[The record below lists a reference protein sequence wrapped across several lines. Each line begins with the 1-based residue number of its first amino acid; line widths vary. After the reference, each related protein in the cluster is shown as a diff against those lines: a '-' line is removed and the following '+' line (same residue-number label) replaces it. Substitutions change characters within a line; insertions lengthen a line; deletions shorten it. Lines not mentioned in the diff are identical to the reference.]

1 MVQHSK
7 SYDLFFSYSVDL
19 ANEVKSLKKKFT
31 DAGFTVF
38 EPSEIQPGQDLIK
51 ETWDALAGSWAVV
64 VLIRPG
70 RIPST
75 VAVEIGAASAWQK
88 PTYILTTGKG
98 EYHVPF
104 YFSQYQVFD
113 LSDVDKLIER
123 IRDDRSPLTE
133 EQINALKN
141 AYQRLGIPTDKLLM
155 QPASIERLNK
165 MLQEDIGLQVSGE
178 RIMQLLLRLRK
189 QGVLT
194 RIRRKKHS

>member
-7 SYDLFFSYSVDL
+7 TYDLFLSYSADL
-19 ANEVKSLKKKFT
+19 ANEAKSLKKKFT

-38 EPSEIQPGQDLIK
+38 EPSEIQPGQNLIK
-51 ETWDALAGSWAVV
+51 ETWDALAGSWAIA

-75 VAVEIGAASAWQK
+75 IAVEIGAASAWQK

-98 EYHVPF
+98 EYHVPL
-104 YFSQYQVFD
+104 YFSQYLVFD
-113 LSDVDKLIER
+113 FSDVGKLIER
-123 IRDDRSPLTE
+123 IRNDRSPLTE

-155 QPASIERLNK
+155 QPTSIERLNK

-178 RIMQLLLRLRK
+178 RIMQALLRLRK
-189 QGVLT
+189 SGKLPRVSK
-194 RIRRKKHS
+194 R